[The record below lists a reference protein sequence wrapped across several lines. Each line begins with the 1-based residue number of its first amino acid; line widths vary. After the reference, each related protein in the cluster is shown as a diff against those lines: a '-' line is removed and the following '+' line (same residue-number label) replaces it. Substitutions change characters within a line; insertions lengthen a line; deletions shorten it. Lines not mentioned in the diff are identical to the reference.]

1 MTSQVGV
8 LGAESY
14 LILTI
19 VKPVRGQCHPRVMLE
34 GTSIN
39 GKSDHAG
46 LVEGCSHDKGQP
58 QALLV
63 GRGGV
68 GVIVLGK
75 GVSCRLIT

>member
-19 VKPVRGQCHPRVMLE
+19 VKPVRDQCHPRAMLE
-34 GTSIN
+34 GTLIT

-46 LVEGCSHDKGQP
+46 LVEGCSRDKGQP
-58 QALLV
+58 QALLL

-68 GVIVLGK
+68 GVVVLER
-75 GVSCRLIT
+75 VSAAG